1 MLKDTP
7 ESMLVPSDDF
17 GIDWSWLDLGLGAS
31 HWDPAKSQAQSPL
44 QKPSTTRKDSMKLL
58 AVDVRSTNL
67 FSEIEGLSPFEDI
80 HTFSSHNL
88 HNFDFGIQQ
97 KQPVKISGSSHPFD
111 ATSISVPRKQDD
123 GVQIVEERSADLVH
137 RIMIDEWILP
147 DFGIQSKQS
156 EFPLLDLPTISTI
169 VESIPSSRDTPGLV
183 VEDYDFNQ
191 TNLKSATSALESTL
205 TLGSQPMG
213 GATFPGER
221 PDAEGR
227 LPVGGRPPRASIPSI
242 TSLNRRLSSEYSQS
256 CLEDIVSIM
265 ERHTICGSSAASS
278 SARTSHI
285 SSKKSSMAFLRQ
297 SDIEKSLS
305 LVKEPPLLPVKVK
318 PPNVLPGAFH
328 VYCAAQLNQNKLRL
342 CRHDGLPCE
351 HTSPGTRQFFTSHI
365 ASKVVIYNRV
375 RSQGINEIDP
385 FGNSILHVAASF
397 CAPIPYI
404 IKLIKQEANIN
415 ATNAAGETFL
425 HLLYAPNE
433 EDDVCSLLEFLSIE
447 RFNFGQHDQHGQTSL
462 HLLTRPW
469 LPQQYLVKVI
479 RKIQSLGFVLP
490 TSRDNLGFTLLRQMN
505 HLGTQALGFDPS
517 QEIAFRLSLGL
528 TCETQGYIVR
538 PHSPA
543 PLVNSTLN
551 GDECLQYYE
560 KQKFVH
566 NLEDLRRYEHHADLL
581 RTIIKAGDKPW
592 SEDSKGRNGLH
603 CLAEVAFDLSLSDKA
618 ATLPRSQ
625 QDDKA
630 TNSDARRESYLE
642 GLLAA
647 GVNPNNHD
655 KKGNTPLMAFI
666 IHTRAG
672 EDDDATT
679 RILTR
684 LCAGN
689 IDSAKADIHRRNRRG
704 ETALH
709 LAVKYG
715 RLAATKFL
723 LRKGANVHARNKRGS
738 GILKVGTEACKK
750 ATQDETLYA
759 QIMLCMSLAMSA
771 GAVASPTIVQEWSLE
786 LVSQPTNI

>member
-88 HNFDFGIQQ
+88 HNFDFGIQE

-551 GDECLQYYE
+551 GDECLHYYE